1 MHLPTVCRTLRTAVH
16 SLRRAPTD
24 FNLRTAL
31 QATLPDDL
39 PVRLNELADKV
50 LSYWKKTWS
59 GKKHLNQHIVATFM
73 PPDLHELQNYKQYM
87 DLSEKSEKD
96 NSDSPIPQDL
106 ERELKQRLS
115 WEITMEYGFTA
126 RVGRSLEK
134 VGSSVAYLDP
144 RLLTEIAEIIALRI
158 PEEIGLADNLSTDAV
173 RHFVSG
179 LLERTRIRGGIV
191 HSA

>member
-1 MHLPTVCRTLRTAVH
+1 
-16 SLRRAPTD
+16 
-24 FNLRTAL
+24 
-31 QATLPDDL
+31 
-39 PVRLNELADKV
+39 
-50 LSYWKKTWS
+50 
-59 GKKHLNQHIVATFM
+59 M
-73 PPDLHELQNYKQYM
+73 PPDLHELQDYKQYM

-191 HSA
+191 HSLLDQYVHDQGNWYHLTKKQQPLLSPFHKNSPRFPRFF